1 MKKLI
6 KISLTLNKIY
16 LKLIFMHL
24 KVHIIGHIEP
34 TECLSSWSENY
45 YRIVN
50 RYESTIVGQM
60 FGHTH
65 NE

>member
-1 MKKLI
+1 M
-6 KISLTLNKIY
+6 IY
-16 LKLIFMHL
+16 NVIFLL
-24 KVHIIGHIEP
+24 KVHIIGHIDP

-50 RYESTIVGQM
+50 RYESTIVSQM